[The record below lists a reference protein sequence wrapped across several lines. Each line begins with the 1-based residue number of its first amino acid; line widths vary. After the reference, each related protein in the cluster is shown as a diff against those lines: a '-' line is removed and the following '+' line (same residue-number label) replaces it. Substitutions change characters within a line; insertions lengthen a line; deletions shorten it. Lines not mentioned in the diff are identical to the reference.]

1 MPLKSAIRLS
11 IVTLVLAGSFVFGVE
26 VNSASGIKGL
36 DARIEVLKEQGH
48 FPGVALAVMRKG
60 KPVHIGTYGMANIG
74 HSVPVT
80 TQTVFELASLT
91 KQMTALAVMTL
102 VKDGRLNLDDRLV
115 DYVEDAP
122 EAWAKITVDELL
134 AHRAGLA
141 HRFERTVDGVLLLEY
156 TREDMLDSAKRT
168 PMTAEPGSDW
178 SYSDQGYFL
187 LGIIIEVVTGQ
198 SYAEFMQT
206 TFFRPLGMEQ
216 THLLDQ
222 KRIVPFLAQGY
233 AWKEGILQRNRRVW
247 EFALTSHFGVMSS
260 LRDMMRWE
268 AELVDPK
275 VINRDALEATWEIQR
290 TFDTG
295 ESCDTFGYARG
306 WQVQVVHGR
315 RILDHG
321 GYSGTVYFRALDD
334 GLSVIVLTN
343 REDASDALSPY
354 SLAWAAGH
362 AAEPNIPANGYRCW
376 E

>member
-1 MPLKSAIRLS
+1 MLINSAIRLS
-11 IVTLVLAGSFVFGVE
+11 IMTLVLTGSSIFSVE
-26 VNSASGIKGL
+26 VKGASSIKGL

-74 HSVPVT
+74 NNIPVT

-102 VKDGRLNLDDRLV
+102 VKEGRLSLDDRLV
-115 DYVEDAP
+115 DYIEDAP
-122 EAWAKITVDELL
+122 EAWAKVTVDELL

-156 TREDMLDSAKRT
+156 TREDMLASAKRT
-168 PMTAEPGSDW
+168 PMIAKPGSDW

-222 KRIVPFLAQGY
+222 GRIVPFLSQGY
-233 AWKEGILQRNRRVW
+233 AWKEGKLQRNRRVW
-247 EFALTSHFGVMSS
+247 QFALTSHFGVMSS

-275 VINRDALEATWEIQR
+275 VIIHDALEATWEIQR

-306 WQVQVVHGR
+306 WQVQVVDGR
-315 RILDHG
+315 RLRWASSALLCRIVAAL
-321 GYSGTVYFRALDD
+321 TVCKNVEQTFPGPTD
-334 GLSVIVLTN
+334 I
-343 REDASDALSPY
+343 
-354 SLAWAAGH
+354 
-362 AAEPNIPANGYRCW
+362 
-376 E
+376 